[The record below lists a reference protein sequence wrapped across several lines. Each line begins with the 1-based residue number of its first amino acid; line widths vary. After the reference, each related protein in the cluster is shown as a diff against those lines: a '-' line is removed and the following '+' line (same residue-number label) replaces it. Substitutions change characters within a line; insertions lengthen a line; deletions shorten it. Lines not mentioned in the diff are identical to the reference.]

1 MDVLHLRSH
10 SEVEVAEGCS
20 DFNTK
25 PLFRHVQGLTELEDE
40 ALS

>member
-1 MDVLHLRSH
+1 MEVLHLRSH
-10 SEVEVAEGCS
+10 SEVEVVEGCS